1 MTFFSRTFDSLQHG
15 LDYAA
20 LNNKTI
26 ANNIANVDTANYKA
40 REVAFKSIL
49 NNELTA
55 NMQTKR
61 THDKHF
67 NFNEVN
73 SQFNVTTNNSTSYN
87 HNGNNVDVD
96 KEMSNLAT
104 NQIYYN
110 ALIDRMNGQFNS
122 LQSVIRGGS

>member
-40 REVAFKSIL
+40 REVAFKSVL
-49 NNELTA
+49 NNELKSS
-55 NMQTKR
+55 MQTTR

-67 NFNEVN
+67 NFNDGN
-73 SQFNVTTNNSTSYN
+73 NQFHVTTNNSTSYN

>member
-40 REVAFKSIL
+40 REVEFKSVFD
-49 NNELTA
+49 
-55 NMQTKR
+55 QTLHSQIEAKR
-61 THDKHF
+61 THQKHF
-67 NFNEVN
+67 KFNDN
-73 SQFNVTTNNSTSYN
+73 HSQFNVRTNRNTSYN
-87 HNGNNVDVD
+87 HNGNNVDID

-110 ALIDRMNGQFNS
+110 ALVDRMNGQFNS

>member
-40 REVAFKSIL
+40 REVEFKAVLDDKLNKGFETKRSHEKHYDFNDKTTAFKVRT
-49 NNELTA
+49 NQTTA
-55 NMQTKR
+55 
-61 THDKHF
+61 
-67 NFNEVN
+67 
-73 SQFNVTTNNSTSYN
+73 YN